1 LKHATNHIQKR
12 WALLKSE
19 IEMKFSIT
27 LLIFFSL
34 LFQNCKKEKIILNPK
49 NELKKFSTVKEQ
61 IFDLDTL
68 SFSEIKGKNG
78 TLIYFNKSDF
88 NIKKESKVKV
98 ILREYFSLEDL
109 VFNNINTI
117 TDKRELLESSG
128 VIYLSFETENKKIYP
143 KKNKFIIVKL
153 PKEQLKESEIFYA
166 KIDSLS
172 QFKWQKDKLNYS
184 TIINKRNVGGGITV
198 RQEYLIP
205 SDSISYYN
213 EKWKKENE
221 EYQNRIAEINKMNDY
236 ASRLLSGKYQFVN
249 FDSFIE
255 SNIKRIDLEAEL
267 IGESTEQ
274 LTFYILYKNRNS
286 FVSIYKS
293 IDNLS
298 FKQIPIIENE
308 TSILVIGN
316 KNGKLLSDLI
326 NIEINSK
333 ENIKINLKKTERTE
347 IENILKK

>member
-1 LKHATNHIQKR
+1 
-12 WALLKSE
+12 
-19 IEMKFSIT
+19 MKFSIT
-27 LLIFFSL
+27 LLILFSL

-49 NELKKFSTVKEQ
+49 NELEKFSTIKEQ

-68 SFSEIKGKNG
+68 SFSEIKGKEG

-117 TDKRELLESSG
+117 TNKGELLESSG
-128 VIYLSFETENKKIYP
+128 VIYLSFETKNKRIYP

-166 KIDSLS
+166 KIDSLN
-172 QFKWQKDKLNYS
+172 QFKWEKDKLNYS
-184 TIINKRNVGGGITV
+184 TIINKINVGGGITV
-198 RQEYLIP
+198 HQEYLIP

-221 EYQNRIAEINKMNDY
+221 EYQNRIAKINEMNNY
-236 ASRLLSGKYQFVN
+236 TSRLLSGKFEFIN

-255 SNIKRIDLEAEL
+255 SNIKRIDLKAEL
-267 IGESTEQ
+267 IGESAEQ
-274 LTFYILYKNRNS
+274 LTFYILYKNRKS
-286 FVSIYKS
+286 FVSLYKS
-293 IDNLS
+293 NDNLN
-298 FKQIPIIENE
+298 FKQIPVIEDE
-308 TSILVIGN
+308 TSMLVIGN
-316 KNGKLLSDLI
+316 KNGDLLFDLI
-326 NIEINSK
+326 KINSK
-333 ENIKINLKKTERTE
+333 KNIKINLKKTERTE